1 MCRGSGI
8 PAYGLTG
15 NSWRRV
21 TSIRI
26 GNEQYPVRLV
36 ELIKLPASCA
46 GQFTPSKMVASQ
58 FFNLRASAYIP
69 DFL

>member
-1 MCRGSGI
+1 
-8 PAYGLTG
+8 
-15 NSWRRV
+15 
-21 TSIRI
+21 
-26 GNEQYPVRLV
+26 LV

-69 DFL
+69 DLL